1 MSKCIQGMTNLK
13 MVYKTTA
20 IGFNC
25 YLQLSGD
32 GMLQAVLQH
41 EKKKKLDSVINRSR
55 NFKFQLNLG
64 QEEIDINAKPTK
76 AARNIKKK
84 AKNARLEDMKKGW
97 IDKPLYGK
105 YTLRND
111 NADVDRAT
119 THQRLSSSSLKG
131 ETESFILAAQDHTST
146 YIYHASS

>member
-1 MSKCIQGMTNLK
+1 MGCCKLFYNMKRRRNL
-13 MVYKTTA
+13 T
-20 IGFNC
+20 
-25 YLQLSGD
+25 L
-32 GMLQAVLQH
+32 
-41 EKKKKLDSVINRSR
+41 INRSR

-84 AKNARLEDMKKGW
+84 AKNASLEDMKKGW
-97 IDKPLYGK
+97 KPLYGK

-146 YIYHASS
+146 YIYHASSWKYQSRILNNGADPNYRYAQRDRKQ